1 MKNNISKP
9 VGNLFISPTA
19 KGLDRI
25 INGWRRFPNVGGM
38 ILDILQRVSMNKI
51 S

>member
-9 VGNLFISPTA
+9 VGNLFISSTA
-19 KGLDRI
+19 KGLDRT